1 VRNLLLLLPM
11 FGMLALAAG
20 LDWRA
25 RRIPNWLTL
34 GLAAAGLANSL
45 CLATRVAAPGAAILG
60 MRVGLALTCP
70 MFWLGAIRGGDVK
83 LIAAVGAWLG
93 PLGVIKLLVVQAL
106 IGMVLVLV
114 QCTATGKLMALLRNS
129 AVLAMNVAHVRELG
143 AEHVSQTGQ
152 TCRSIDRPLPYAV
165 PVLLA
170 ALVVVGA
177 LM

>member
-1 VRNLLLLLPM
+1 MRNLLPLLPM
-11 FGMLALAAG
+11 FAMLALAAS

-34 GLAAAGLANSL
+34 GLAAGGLVNSLFPATRLAGPDQALLGAGL
-45 CLATRVAAPGAAILG
+45 
-60 MRVGLALTCP
+60 GLALTFP

-83 LIAAVGAWLG
+83 LIAALGAWLG
-93 PLGVIKLLVVQAL
+93 PIGVIKLLVVQAL
-106 IGMVLVLV
+106 VGLVIVLV
-114 QCTATGKLMALLRNS
+114 QCAARGKLTALLSNS

-143 AEHVSQTGQ
+143 ADHVGQ
-152 TCRSIDRPLPYAV
+152 AGQAYRSIDRPLPYAV

-170 ALVVVGA
+170 AVIVVGA